1 MPTQMKHTHSQALA
15 TAFPTILGRPAL
27 SLRVMAS
34 ARQLDAA
41 KGPGATSAPEPTI
54 NGTETSSPGRAVGLA
69 LPAALAAF
77 LSACG
82 GGSTPP
88 KPEVLPASGI
98 SQAQAA
104 RFLLHAQFGASYDE
118 IKAVQS
124 LGYAPW
130 LAQAMARPGSEGGW
144 DWLKARGYGVVN
156 EHEYFF
162 NDYLTNHMAWYQI
175 MASPDQVRRRMAL
188 ALSEFFVVSGNG
200 LQLNW
205 PAFHMARYWDL
216 LCEHAFGNFRT
227 LLEQITLSHAM
238 GSFLN
243 TLGNQKE
250 DPQSGRVPDENFAR
264 EVMQLFTIGLVE
276 LSIDGTPKKGPNGQA
291 IETYTLRDV
300 SNLARVFTGYNED
313 DSGSFLTSPVPPFN
327 RIRELAFTRQP
338 MKFNAWAHSEQEK
351 VFLGTRIPA
360 GTDGP
365 TSLRMALD
373 TLFNHPNVGPFFSRQ
388 MIQRLVTSNPSP
400 AYVARVASVF
410 NNNGKGVRGD
420 LAAVFSAI
428 LLDTEAVG
436 PESLAASDFGKLREP
451 VVRVAQWAHT
461 FRARSLKGTWKVGSP
476 TWSAEESLA
485 QSPLMAPS
493 VFNFF
498 RPGYVP
504 PGTALAPQGATAPEF
519 QLVNESTVAS
529 YINYLQSFLHRG
541 MWVRAPELPNS
552 PMNPTATDGP
562 DIVPDY
568 STEMGFA
575 HDSHALVQ
583 HLNLL
588 LCAGQ
593 LSEATVKTIVQALNQ
608 VNLQPG
614 ASDDA
619 RRIQVAR
626 ALLMVM
632 SSADY
637 LVQR

>member
-1 MPTQMKHTHSQALA
+1 MLNSKTSEPHSGLGPADTLAIQGPENKHEPLADAQGLTHPEGADQSQAL
-15 TAFPTILGRPAL
+15 RY
-27 SLRVMAS
+27 
-34 ARQLDAA
+34 
-41 KGPGATSAPEPTI
+41 
-54 NGTETSSPGRAVGLA
+54 A
-69 LPAALAAF
+69 LPAGLVAF

-82 GGSTPP
+82 GGSAAPT
-88 KPEVLPASGI
+88 PEVLPPSGI
-98 SQAQAA
+98 SQSQAS
-104 RFLLHAQFGASYDE
+104 RFLQHAQFSARYDD
-118 IKAVQS
+118 IKAVQT
-124 LGYAPW
+124 LGYGPW
-130 LAQAMARPGSEGGW
+130 LAQAMSLPNSLGGW
-144 DWLKARGYGVVN
+144 EWLRAKGYDAIN

-162 NDYLTNHMAWYQI
+162 KDNLTNYMVWYQV
-175 MASPDQVRRRMAL
+175 MASPDPVRRRIAL

-227 LLEQITLSHAM
+227 LFEHITLSHAM

-264 EVMQLFTIGLVE
+264 EVMQLFSIGLVE
-276 LSIDGTPKKGPNGQA
+276 LSLDGTPKTGANGQP
-291 IETYTLRDV
+291 IETYTLKDV
-300 SNLARVFTGYNED
+300 SGLAKVFTGYVED
-313 DSGSFLTSPVPPFN
+313 EGDGFFNSPVPPNFRVRN
-327 RIRELAFTRQP
+327 LSFTRKP
-338 MKFNAWAHSEQEK
+338 MKFNARSHSDADK
-351 VFLGTRIPA
+351 SFLGVRIPA

-365 TSLRMALD
+365 NSLRMALD
-373 TLFNHPNVGPFFSRQ
+373 TLFNHPNVGPFFARQ
-388 MIQRLVTSNPSP
+388 MIQRLVTSHPAP

-410 NNNGKGVRGD
+410 NNNGQGVRGD
-420 LAAVFSAI
+420 LAAVFSAV
-428 LLDTEAVG
+428 LLDKDAVG
-436 PESLAASDFGKLREP
+436 PESLASNDFGKLREP
-451 VVRVAQWAHT
+451 VVRIAQWAQT
-461 FRARSLKGTWKVGSP
+461 FRVQSLKGTWKIGSP

-504 PGTALAPQGATAPEF
+504 PGTVLASRGATAPEF
-519 QLVNESTVAS
+519 QLVNESTVSS

-541 MWVRAPELPNS
+541 MWVRAPELPSS
-552 PMNPTATDGP
+552 PMGPTPTDGP

-575 HDSHALVQ
+575 HDGNALVQ

-593 LSEATVKTIVQALNQ
+593 MSDATRQAISLALNQ
-608 VNLQPG
+608 VSLQAN

-619 RRIQVAR
+619 RRHQVAR
-626 ALLMVM
+626 ALLLVM
-632 SSADY
+632 SSPDY
-637 LVQR
+637 LIQR